1 MKKII
6 TYVMIFTMLIT
17 TAAVS
22 MAVPASAAVKKQS
35 KRQVTLIRSYNK
47 IYRKCKKNF
56 KYDGSQLEMNQDS
69 YKEFKIWD
77 KELNRVYKLLYKGLS
92 AKQKKVLKKKQIR
105 WIKKKEK
112 EAPSKTSFT
121 FLARSTNE
129 RSAAAG
135 RGARYEILSHCGCA
149 SGGGAGSGAPLQ

>member
-6 TYVMIFTMLIT
+6 TYVMIFMMLIT
-17 TAAVS
+17 TTAVS

-56 KYDGSQLEMNQDS
+56 KYDGPQLEMNQDS

-92 AKQKKVLKKKQIR
+92 TKQKKVLKKEQIR

-112 EAPSKTSFT
+112 EAAKEAAQWAGGSGQP
-121 FLARSTNE
+121 LARNTVLITE
-129 RSAAAG
+129 TKKRLRWLIRTYA
-135 RGARYEILSHCGCA
+135 
-149 SGGGAGSGAPLQ
+149 

>member
-22 MAVPASAAVKKQS
+22 MAVPASASVKKQS

-56 KYDGSQLEMNQDS
+56 KYDGPQLGNESRFLQRIQNLGQRTQSMYTNC
-69 YKEFKIWD
+69 FI
-77 KELNRVYKLLYKGLS
+77 KGCRQS
-92 AKQKKVLKKKQIR
+92 RKNVLKKKSDSLD
-105 WIKKKEK
+105 KEK
-112 EAPSKTSFT
+112 RKGSSQ
-121 FLARSTNE
+121 
-129 RSAAAG
+129 
-135 RGARYEILSHCGCA
+135 
-149 SGGGAGSGAPLQ
+149 GSGTMGWRKRTAVGT

>member
-56 KYDGSQLEMNQDS
+56 KYDGPQIEMNQDS

-92 AKQKKVLKKKQIR
+92 TKQKKVLKKKQIR
-105 WIKKKEK
+105 WIKQKEK
-112 EAPSKTSFT
+112 KAAKEAAQWAGGSGQP
-121 FLARSTNE
+121 LARNSVLITE
-129 RSAAAG
+129 TKKRLRWLIRTYA
-135 RGARYEILSHCGCA
+135 
-149 SGGGAGSGAPLQ
+149 

>member
-1 MKKII
+1 MKKLI

-56 KYDGSQLEMNQDS
+56 KYDGPQLEMNQDS
-69 YKEFKIWD
+69 YKESVFS
-77 KELNRVYKLLYKGLS
+77 LTLFSALPTTLYK
-92 AKQKKVLKKKQIR
+92 AVCI
-105 WIKKKEK
+105 
-112 EAPSKTSFT
+112 
-121 FLARSTNE
+121 
-129 RSAAAG
+129 
-135 RGARYEILSHCGCA
+135 HD
-149 SGGGAGSGAPLQ
+149 

>member
-47 IYRKCKKNF
+47 IYGKCKKNF
-56 KYDGSQLEMNQDS
+56 KYDGPQLEMNQDS
-69 YKEFKIWD
+69 YK
-77 KELNRVYKLLYKGLS
+77 VYKLLYKGLS

-112 EAPSKTSFT
+112 EAAKEAAQWAGGSGQP
-121 FLARSTNE
+121 LARNMVLITE
-129 RSAAAG
+129 TKKRLRWLIRTYA
-135 RGARYEILSHCGCA
+135 
-149 SGGGAGSGAPLQ
+149 

>member
-92 AKQKKVLKKKQIR
+92 AKQKK
-105 WIKKKEK
+105 EK
-112 EAPSKTSFT
+112 EAAKEAAQWAGGSGQP
-121 FLARSTNE
+121 LARNMVLITE
-129 RSAAAG
+129 TKKRLRWLIRIYA
-135 RGARYEILSHCGCA
+135 
-149 SGGGAGSGAPLQ
+149 

>member
-22 MAVPASAAVKKQS
+22 MAVPASASVKKQS

-56 KYDGSQLEMNQDS
+56 KYDGPQLEMNQDS

-92 AKQKKVLKKKQIR
+92 TKQKKVLKKKQIR

-112 EAPSKTSFT
+112 EKGD
-121 FLARSTNE
+121 NE
-129 RSAAAG
+129 KKIFCHTGCGSGLRNGGFWGLRTGGEPEGRGKRCGGG
-135 RGARYEILSHCGCA
+135 RGA
-149 SGGGAGSGAPLQ
+149 AGI

>member
-47 IYRKCKKNF
+47 I
-56 KYDGSQLEMNQDS
+56 
-69 YKEFKIWD
+69 
-77 KELNRVYKLLYKGLS
+77 
-92 AKQKKVLKKKQIR
+92 
-105 WIKKKEK
+105 
-112 EAPSKTSFT
+112 
-121 FLARSTNE
+121 
-129 RSAAAG
+129 
-135 RGARYEILSHCGCA
+135 
-149 SGGGAGSGAPLQ
+149 LQRIQNLGQRTQSCIQTAL

>member
-22 MAVPASAAVKKQS
+22 MAVPASASVKKQS

-56 KYDGSQLEMNQDS
+56 KYDGPQLEMNQDS

-92 AKQKKVLKKKQIR
+92 AKQKKQIR

-112 EAPSKTSFT
+112 EAAKEAAQWAGGSGQP
-121 FLARSTNE
+121 LARNMVLITE
-129 RSAAAG
+129 TKKRLRWLIRTYA
-135 RGARYEILSHCGCA
+135 
-149 SGGGAGSGAPLQ
+149 

>member
-56 KYDGSQLEMNQDS
+56 KYDGPQLEMNQDS

-112 EAPSKTSFT
+112 EAPSKEGSDGTVCKSEKCAED
-121 FLARSTNE
+121 LPY
-129 RSAAAG
+129 G
-135 RGARYEILSHCGCA
+135 RGGDPCGGRYGF
-149 SGGGAGSGAPLQ
+149 

>member
-1 MKKII
+1 
-6 TYVMIFTMLIT
+6 MIFTMLIT

-77 KELNRVYKLLYKGLS
+77 KELNRVYKLLYKGL
-92 AKQKKVLKKKQIR
+92 
-105 WIKKKEK
+105 
-112 EAPSKTSFT
+112 
-121 FLARSTNE
+121 
-129 RSAAAG
+129 
-135 RGARYEILSHCGCA
+135 
-149 SGGGAGSGAPLQ
+149 

>member
-22 MAVPASAAVKKQS
+22 MAVPASASVKKQS

-56 KYDGSQLEMNQDS
+56 KYDGPQLEMNQDS

-112 EAPSKTSFT
+112 EAAK
-121 FLARSTNE
+121 E
-129 RSAAAG
+129 AAQWAG
-135 RGARYEILSHCGCA
+135 
-149 SGGGAGSGAPLQ
+149 GSGQPLDRKSTRLNSSHTLASRMPSSA

>member
-56 KYDGSQLEMNQDS
+56 KYDGPQLEMNQDS
-69 YKEFKIWD
+69 YKEF
-77 KELNRVYKLLYKGLS
+77 KLLYKGLS

-112 EAPSKTSFT
+112 EAAKEAAQWAGGSGQP
-121 FLARSTNE
+121 LARNMVLITE
-129 RSAAAG
+129 TKKRLRWLIRTYA
-135 RGARYEILSHCGCA
+135 
-149 SGGGAGSGAPLQ
+149 

>member
-6 TYVMIFTMLIT
+6 TYVMIFMMLIT
-17 TAAVS
+17 TTAVS
-22 MAVPASAAVKKQS
+22 MAVPATAAVKKQS

-56 KYDGSQLEMNQDS
+56 KYDGPQLEMNQDS

-77 KELNRVYKLLYKGLS
+77 KELNRVYKLLYKGLL

-112 EAPSKTSFT
+112 EAAKEAAQWADGSGQP
-121 FLARSTNE
+121 LARNMVLITE
-129 RSAAAG
+129 TKKRLRWLIRTYA
-135 RGARYEILSHCGCA
+135 
-149 SGGGAGSGAPLQ
+149 

>member
-22 MAVPASAAVKKQS
+22 MAVPASASVKKQS

-56 KYDGSQLEMNQDS
+56 KYDGPQLEMNQDS

-92 AKQKKVLKKKQIR
+92 AKQKKVLKKKHIR

-112 EAPSKTSFT
+112 EAAKEAAQGAGGSGQP
-121 FLARSTNE
+121 LARNMVLITE
-129 RSAAAG
+129 TKKRLRWLIRTYA
-135 RGARYEILSHCGCA
+135 
-149 SGGGAGSGAPLQ
+149 

>member
-22 MAVPASAAVKKQS
+22 MAVPASASVKKQS

-56 KYDGSQLEMNQDS
+56 KYDGPQLEMNQDS
-69 YKEFKIWD
+69 YKEF
-77 KELNRVYKLLYKGLS
+77 NRVYKLLYKGLS

-112 EAPSKTSFT
+112 EAAKEAAQWAGGSGQP
-121 FLARSTNE
+121 LARNMVLITE
-129 RSAAAG
+129 TKKRLRWLIRTYA
-135 RGARYEILSHCGCA
+135 
-149 SGGGAGSGAPLQ
+149 